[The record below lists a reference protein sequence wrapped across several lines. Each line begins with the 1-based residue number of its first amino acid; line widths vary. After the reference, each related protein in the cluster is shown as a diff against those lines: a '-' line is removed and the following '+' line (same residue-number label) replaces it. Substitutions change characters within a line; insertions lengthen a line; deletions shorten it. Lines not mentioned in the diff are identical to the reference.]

1 MLKSNCVQKHS
12 FLVHIKRMAA
22 IFVLFLLSFGFC
34 MALISL
40 SYFFGAK
47 AKVTKAKVSA
57 YECGIP
63 SSPQHTS
70 RVPVKF
76 FLTGILFIV
85 FDIEIIFTYPFA
97 IYYREF
103 LASDQALSILFAVGL
118 FLLLF
123 LFGLWWEIKTKA
135 LEWK

>member
-1 MLKSNCVQKHS
+1 MG
-12 FLVHIKRMAA
+12 A
-22 IFVLFLLSFGFC
+22 IFVLFFVAFSFCAF
-34 MALISL
+34 LIGISHFL
-40 SYFFGAK
+40 GPK
-47 AKVTKAKVSA
+47 DVPTKTKGSA
-57 YECGIP
+57 YECGVP
-63 SSPQHTS
+63 SVPKKDS

-85 FDIEIIFTYPFA
+85 FDIEIIFMYPFA
-97 IYYREF
+97 IYYRDF
-103 LASDQALSILFAVGL
+103 LASEVVLPVLFSVGF